1 MVYSGI
7 IFFIKMG
14 IAIGG
19 ALAGWLLAF
28 SGYQADIPQTES
40 TKLGLLISF
49 TVLPALG
56 SIAVAWIMR
65 KYTLTEEKVIK
76 IQAELT
82 QTDFNKNKQNTVAS

>member
-1 MVYSGI
+1 
-7 IFFIKMG
+7 
-14 IAIGG
+14 
-19 ALAGWLLAF
+19 LLAF

-56 SIAVAWIMR
+56 SVAVAWIMR